1 MRSGK
6 AGYSLLEVLLVLT
19 IVAGAGFLLLIQIPH
34 SMEQKGIEYSAE
46 RMLEDLRETQQAAIA
61 ENSWYRIKFFR
72 ETNEY
77 MIFRQGE
84 FVRSVSLANG
94 VNYGNNPNE
103 LTLLPTGAP
112 AAGITVILTCG
123 QQERRVIAAP
133 VMGRI
138 RLEIVR

>member
-1 MRSGK
+1 MKSGK